1 MRSSTALI
9 VIVVFTVLAQPEGF
23 PADHT
28 SELMDL
34 IVNEGPEAVTTFI
47 SGFELM
53 DRIALYGLARELYV
67 FNQFEGQNLDDL
79 VSVMDFAI
87 EDILAAAREE
97 DAALLRM
104 ELLDQAN
111 IISFNLS
118 ADLAECWPGDTLT
131 RYTRHFERGLS
142 AALQCIEWRYYLEK
156 GDEPFFQAFWA
167 AGMHQL
173 SLGMPEE
180 ALYNFVRS
188 MGHADQITIDAGRPL
203 GFHAGAGFELLLAHG
218 YFGLA
223 LIEAGEP
230 SEHYDLTIDL
240 LKEGMEEYPEFAE
253 DYRFCIDQLEWA
265 RARLED

>member
-1 MRSSTALI
+1 MRYSI
-9 VIVVFTVLAQPEGF
+9 TVLVILAFVSMGQPEDF
-23 PADHT
+23 PALHT
-28 SELMDL
+28 SEMMEL
-34 IVNEGPEAVTTFI
+34 IAGEGPDAVIDFI
-47 SGFELM
+47 GNFTLLE
-53 DRIALYGLARELYV
+53 RIALYGLARELYV
-67 FNQFEGQNLDDL
+67 FNQFDGQNLDDL
-79 VSVMDFAI
+79 VTVMDFAI

-97 DAALLRM
+97 DAALLRLQ
-104 ELLDQAN
+104 LLDQAN

-156 GDEPFFQAFWA
+156 GVEPFYQAFWA

-173 SLGMPEE
+173 SLGRPEE

-188 MGHADQITIDAGRPL
+188 MGYADQMTVDAGRPL
-203 GFHAGAGFELLLAHG
+203 GFHAGAGSELLLAHG

-230 SEHYDLTIDL
+230 SEHYDLTIDKL
-240 LKEGMEEYPEFAE
+240 EEGIEEFTEFAD
-253 DYRFCIDQLEWA
+253 DYRFCIEQLEWA
-265 RARLED
+265 RTGLAD